1 MSFLL
6 AKNMKKGEEN
16 EVKVE
21 KVLTK
26 DGKTRY
32 ILLNNKGEIV
42 EPVIK
47 FLKFKDNSGSARET
61 LRAYC
66 HHLKLYFEFLE
77 QKGLLYYD
85 LGIDEMAEFMR
96 WLQNP
101 HASVKVFSISPR
113 APMRKPNTINTIMTA
128 VEVFY
133 DYLNRHD
140 DYSIKL
146 SDRLKRQMM
155 GSRRGFKDFLYH
167 INKDKLFNKKLLKL
181 KVAKSRPKTLPKK
194 DITLLI
200 EASTNFRDE
209 FLLHLL
215 WESGM
220 RIGEALAL
228 WLEDFEI
235 DGRRI
240 HIRDRGE
247 LSNLAEI
254 KTVCSPRTLDVSADL
269 INMYLDYITE
279 FHMDEVDTNHVFIK
293 ISGEKRYHPLEYGD
307 ITSLFKRLCTK
318 TGIQVNP
325 HMFRHTHLD
334 SLRRLGWA
342 PELVQKRAGHAN
354 YQTTVQEYYHVTDE
368 EVREAWEKTEARIRL
383 NKTKKG
389 AIQID

>member
-1 MSFLL
+1 M
-6 AKNMKKGEEN
+6 
-16 EVKVE
+16 KVE
-21 KVLTK
+21 QIITK
-26 DGKTRY
+26 EGKTRY
-32 ILLNNKGEIV
+32 ILLNHEGTPV

-61 LRAYC
+61 LRAYAY
-66 HHLKLYFEFLE
+66 HLKLYFEFLE
-77 QKGLLYYD
+77 QKGLDYYD
-85 LGIDEMAEFMR
+85 LGIDEMAEFLR

-101 HASVKVFSISPR
+101 HASIKVSSISLM
-113 APMRKPNTINTIMTA
+113 APIRKPNTVNTIMTV

-133 DYLNRHD
+133 DYLNRHV
-140 DYSIKL
+140 DYSINL
-146 SDRLKRQMM
+146 SERLIRQIM

-167 INKDKLFNKKLLKL
+167 INRDKLFNKKVLKL

-194 DITLLI
+194 DIALLI
-200 EASTNFRDE
+200 EACTNFRDE
-209 FLLHLL
+209 FLLYLL

-220 RIGEALAL
+220 RIGEVLAL

-254 KTVCSPRTLDVSADL
+254 KTVCSPRTLDVSVDL
-269 INMYLDYITE
+269 MNMYLNYITE
-279 FHMDEVDTNHVFIK
+279 FHTDEVDTNHVFIK
-293 ISGEKRYHPLEYGD
+293 ISGENMDYPLEYGD
-307 ITSLFKRLCTK
+307 VASLFKRLSGK

-325 HMFRHTHLD
+325 HMFRHTHLN
-334 SLRRLGWA
+334 SLRKLGWK

-368 EVREAWEKTEARIRL
+368 EVREAWEKTEARML
-383 NKTKKG
+383 FNKTPRG
-389 AIQID
+389 ANKID

>member
-1 MSFLL
+1 
-6 AKNMKKGEEN
+6 
-16 EVKVE
+16 VKVE
-21 KVLTK
+21 VVITK

-32 ILLNNKGEIV
+32 ILLNNKGELV

-133 DYLNRHD
+133 DYLNRHV

-181 KVAKSRPKTLPKK
+181 KVAKSRPKTLPRK
-194 DITLLI
+194 DISLLI
-200 EASTNFRDE
+200 EACTNLRDE

-220 RIGEALAL
+220 RVGESLAL

-269 INMYLDYITE
+269 MNMYLDYITE

-293 ISGEKRYHPLEYGD
+293 ISGKNKYQPLEYGD
-307 ITSLFKRLCTK
+307 ITSLFKRLCKK

-334 SLRRLGWA
+334 SLRKLGWP

-354 YQTTVQEYYHVTDE
+354 YQTTVQGYYHVTDE
-368 EVREAWEKTEARIRL
+368 EVREAWEKTEARIL
-383 NKTKKG
+383 ISKAKKG
-389 AIQID
+389 AVKID

>member
-1 MSFLL
+1 M
-6 AKNMKKGEEN
+6 
-16 EVKVE
+16 KVE
-21 KVLTK
+21 EVLTK
-26 DGKTRY
+26 EGKTRY
-32 ILLNNKGEIV
+32 ILLNNKGELV
-42 EPVIK
+42 EPVIR

-77 QKGLLYYD
+77 QKGLLYND
-85 LGIDEMAEFMR
+85 LGIDEMAEFLR

-101 HASVKVFSISPR
+101 HGSVKVFSISPC
-113 APMRKPNTINTIMTA
+113 APIRKPNTINTIMTA

-133 DYLNRHD
+133 DYLNRHV

-155 GSRRGFKDFLYH
+155 GSRKGFKDFLYH
-167 INKDKLFNKKLLKL
+167 INKDKLFNKKILKL
-181 KVAKSRPKTLPKK
+181 KVAKSRPKTLPRK
-194 DITLLI
+194 DISLLI
-200 EASTNFRDE
+200 ESCINLRDE

-220 RIGEALAL
+220 RIGESLAL

-254 KTVCSPRTLDVSADL
+254 KTVCSPRTLDVSAEL
-269 INMYLDYITE
+269 MNMYLDYITE

-293 ISGEKRYHPLEYGD
+293 ISGKNKYQPLEYGD
-307 ITSLFKRLCTK
+307 ISSLFKRLSKK
-318 TGIQVNP
+318 TEIQVNP

-334 SLRRLGWA
+334 SLRKFGWA

-368 EVREAWEKTEARIRL
+368 EVREAWEKTEARILL
-383 NKTKKG
+383 NKAKKG
-389 AIQID
+389 AVKND

>member
-1 MSFLL
+1 
-6 AKNMKKGEEN
+6 
-16 EVKVE
+16 
-21 KVLTK
+21 
-26 DGKTRY
+26 
-32 ILLNNKGEIV
+32 
-42 EPVIK
+42 VIK
-47 FLKFKDNSGSARET
+47 FLKFKDNGGSARET

-77 QKGLLYYD
+77 QKDLLYYD

-133 DYLNRHD
+133 DYLNRHV

-194 DITLLI
+194 DIALLI
-200 EASTNFRDE
+200 EACTNFRDE

-220 RIGEALAL
+220 RIGEALSL

-240 HIRDRGE
+240 HISDRGE

-269 INMYLDYITE
+269 MNMYLDYITE

-293 ISGEKRYHPLEYGD
+293 ISGENRYQPLEYGD

-318 TGIQVNP
+318 TGIQVHP

-334 SLRRLGWA
+334 SLRRLGWP

-368 EVREAWEKTEARIRL
+368 EVREAWEKTEERIRI
-383 NKTKKG
+383 NKTKRG
-389 AIQID
+389 ATQID

>member
-1 MSFLL
+1 L
-6 AKNMKKGEEN
+6 
-16 EVKVE
+16 KVE
-21 KVLTK
+21 EVLTK
-26 DGKTRY
+26 EGKTRY
-32 ILLNNKGEIV
+32 ILLNNKGEPI

-101 HASVKVFSISPR
+101 HASVKVSSISPR
-113 APMRKPNTINTIMTA
+113 APIRKPNTINTIMTA
-128 VEVFY
+128 VEVYY
-133 DYLNRHD
+133 DYLNRHV

-181 KVAKSRPKTLPKK
+181 KVAKSRPKTLLKK
-194 DITLLI
+194 DIALLI
-200 EASTNFRDE
+200 EACTNFRDE
-209 FLLHLL
+209 FLLYLL

-235 DGRRI
+235 DGRKI
-240 HIRDRGE
+240 HIIDRGE

-254 KTVCSPRTLDVSADL
+254 KTACSPRTLDVSADL
-269 INMYLDYITE
+269 MNMYLDYITE
-279 FHMDEVDTNHVFIK
+279 IHMDEVDTNHVFIK
-293 ISGEKRYHPLEYGD
+293 ISGKNRYHPLEYGD
-307 ITSLFKRLCTK
+307 VASLFKRLTEK

-325 HMFRHTHLD
+325 HMFRHTHLN
-334 SLRRLGWA
+334 SLRKLGWK
-342 PELVQKRAGHAN
+342 PEFVQKRAVHAH

-368 EVREAWEKTEARIRL
+368 EVREAWETAEEKNQLKKTQREE
-383 NKTKKG
+383 
-389 AIQID
+389 Q

>member
-1 MSFLL
+1 
-6 AKNMKKGEEN
+6 MKVQE
-16 EVKVE
+16 
-21 KVLTK
+21 VLTK
-26 DGKTRY
+26 EGKTRY
-32 ILLNNKGEIV
+32 ILLNNKGEPV
-42 EPVIK
+42 EPVVK
-47 FLKFKDNSGSARET
+47 FLRFKDNSGSARET

-85 LGIDEMAEFMR
+85 LGIDEMAEFLR

-101 HASVKVFSISPR
+101 YASVKVSSISPS
-113 APMRKPNTINTIMTA
+113 APIRKPNTINTIMTA
-128 VEVFY
+128 VGVFY
-133 DYLNRHD
+133 DYLNLHV

-155 GSRRGFKDFLYH
+155 GSQRGFKDFLYH
-167 INKDKLFNKKLLKL
+167 INKDKLFNKKVLKTT
-181 KVAKSRPKTLPKK
+181 KSRPKTLPKK
-194 DITLLI
+194 DISLLI
-200 EASTNFRDE
+200 EACTNLRDE

-269 INMYLDYITE
+269 MNMYLE
-279 FHMDEVDTNHVFIK
+279 L
-293 ISGEKRYHPLEYGD
+293 EK
-307 ITSLFKRLCTK
+307 KRLTK
-318 TGIQVNP
+318 N
-325 HMFRHTHLD
+325 
-334 SLRRLGWA
+334 
-342 PELVQKRAGHAN
+342 
-354 YQTTVQEYYHVTDE
+354 
-368 EVREAWEKTEARIRL
+368 
-383 NKTKKG
+383 
-389 AIQID
+389 

>member
-1 MSFLL
+1 M
-6 AKNMKKGEEN
+6 
-16 EVKVE
+16 KVE
-21 KVLTK
+21 QVITRE
-26 DGKTRY
+26 GKTRY
-32 ILLNNKGEIV
+32 ILLNNEGEPV

-61 LRAYC
+61 LRAYGY
-66 HHLKLYFEFLE
+66 HLKLFFEFLG
-77 QKGLLYYD
+77 QKGLDYHD
-85 LGIDEMAEFMR
+85 LGIDEMAEFLR

-101 HASVKVFSISPR
+101 HASIKVSSISPMS
-113 APMRKPNTINTIMTA
+113 PIRKPNTVNTIMTA

-133 DYLNRHD
+133 DYLNRHA

-146 SDRLKRQMM
+146 SERLKRQIM

-181 KVAKSRPKTLPKK
+181 KVSKTRPKTLSKK
-194 DITLLI
+194 EIALLS
-200 EASTNFRDE
+200 EVCTNLRDE
-209 FLLHLL
+209 FLLRLL

-254 KTVCSPRTLDVSADL
+254 KTVCSPRMLDVSADL
-269 INMYLDYITE
+269 INAYLDYITK
-279 FHMDEVDTNHVFIK
+279 FHLDEVDTNHVFIK
-293 ISGEKRYHPLEYGD
+293 ISGRNRYQPLEYGD
-307 ITSLFKRLCTK
+307 VASLFKRLTQK
-318 TGIQVNP
+318 TGIKVNP
-325 HMFRHTHLD
+325 HMFRHTHLN
-334 SLRRLGWA
+334 SLRKLGWK

-354 YQTTVQEYYHVTDE
+354 YQTTVQGYYYVTDE
-368 EVREAWEKTEARIRL
+368 EVREAWEKAEEKMRL
-383 NKTKKG
+383 KKT
-389 AIQID
+389 QREEQ

>member
-1 MSFLL
+1 M
-6 AKNMKKGEEN
+6 
-16 EVKVE
+16 KVE
-21 KVLTK
+21 EVLTK
-26 DGKTRY
+26 EGKTRY
-32 ILLNNKGEIV
+32 ILLNNKGEPV

-66 HHLKLYFEFLE
+66 HHLKLYFKFLE

-101 HASVKVFSISPR
+101 HASVKVFSISSR
-113 APMRKPNTINTIMTA
+113 APIRKSNTINTIMTV

-133 DYLNRHD
+133 DYLNRHV

-155 GSRRGFKDFLYH
+155 GSRRGFKNFLYH
-167 INKDKLFNKKLLKL
+167 INKDKLFNKRLLKL

-194 DITLLI
+194 DIASLI
-200 EASTNFRDE
+200 EACTNFRDE

-269 INMYLDYITE
+269 MNMYLDYITE
-279 FHMDEVDTNHVFIK
+279 FHLDAVDTNHVFIK
-293 ISGEKRYHPLEYGD
+293 ISGENRYQPLEYGD
-307 ITSLFKRLCTK
+307 ITSLFKRLSKK

-334 SLRRLGWA
+334 SLRRLGWP

-368 EVREAWEKTEARIRL
+368 EVREAWEKTEARIRI
-383 NKTKKG
+383 NKTKRG
-389 AIQID
+389 ADKID

>member
-1 MSFLL
+1 M
-6 AKNMKKGEEN
+6 
-16 EVKVE
+16 
-21 KVLTK
+21 
-26 DGKTRY
+26 
-32 ILLNNKGEIV
+32 LLNNKGEFV

-101 HASVKVFSISPR
+101 HANVKVFSISPR
-113 APMRKPNTINTIMTA
+113 APMRKPSTINTIMTA

-133 DYLNRHD
+133 DYLNRHV

-167 INKDKLFNKKLLKL
+167 INKDKLFNKKILKL

-194 DITLLI
+194 DIALMI
-200 EASTNFRDE
+200 EACTNFRDE
-209 FLLHLL
+209 FLLYLL

-269 INMYLDYITE
+269 MNMYLDYITE

-293 ISGEKRYHPLEYGD
+293 MSGENRYQPLEYGD

-318 TGIQVNP
+318 TGIQVHP

-368 EVREAWEKTEARIRL
+368 EVREAWEKTEARIRI
-383 NKTKKG
+383 NKTKRG
-389 AIQID
+389 ATQID

>member
-1 MSFLL
+1 MR
-6 AKNMKKGEEN
+6 
-16 EVKVE
+16 VE
-21 KVLTK
+21 TVLTK
-26 DGKTRY
+26 EGKKRY
-32 ILLNNKGEIV
+32 ILLNNKGELV
-42 EPVIK
+42 ESVIK

-66 HHLKLYFEFLE
+66 YHLKLYFEFLE
-77 QKGLLYYD
+77 QKDLDFHD
-85 LGIDEMAEFMR
+85 LGIDEMAEFLR

-101 HASVKVFSISPR
+101 HASIKVSSISPI
-113 APMRKPNTINTIMTA
+113 APIRKSTTVNTIMTA

-133 DYLNRHD
+133 DYLNRHV

-155 GSRRGFKDFLYH
+155 GSRRGFKNFLYH
-167 INKDKLFNKKLLKL
+167 INKDKLFDKKVLKL
-181 KVAKSRPKTLPKK
+181 KAAKSRPKTLPKK
-194 DITLLI
+194 DIALLI
-200 EASTNFRDE
+200 EACTNFRDE

-254 KTVCSPRTLDVSADL
+254 KTVCSPRILDVSADL
-269 INMYLDYITE
+269 MNIYLDYITE
-279 FHMDEVDTNHVFIK
+279 FHTDEVDTNHVFIK
-293 ISGEKRYHPLEYGD
+293 IAGGNVYDPLEYGD
-307 ITSLFKRLCTK
+307 VASLFKRLSEK
-318 TGIQVNP
+318 TRIEVNP
-325 HMFRHTHLD
+325 HMFRHTHLN
-334 SLRRLGWA
+334 SLRKLGWE

-368 EVREAWEKTEARIRL
+368 EVREAWEKAEARIQL
-383 NKTKKG
+383 KKTKRG
-389 AIQID
+389 ANSID

>member
-1 MSFLL
+1 M
-6 AKNMKKGEEN
+6 
-16 EVKVE
+16 KVE
-21 KVLTK
+21 VVITK

-32 ILLNNKGEIV
+32 ILLNNKGELV

-133 DYLNRHD
+133 DYLNRHV

-181 KVAKSRPKTLPKK
+181 KVAKSRPKTLPRK
-194 DITLLI
+194 DISLLI
-200 EASTNFRDE
+200 EACTNLRDE

-220 RIGEALAL
+220 RVGESLAL

-269 INMYLDYITE
+269 MNMYLDYITE

-293 ISGEKRYHPLEYGD
+293 ISGKNKYQPLEYGD
-307 ITSLFKRLCTK
+307 ITSLFKRLCKK

-334 SLRRLGWA
+334 SLRKLGWP

-354 YQTTVQEYYHVTDE
+354 YQTTVQGYYHVTDE
-368 EVREAWEKTEARIRL
+368 EVREAWEKTEARIL
-383 NKTKKG
+383 ISKAKKG
-389 AIQID
+389 AVKID